1 MEIYDLPREKKYD
14 KNDLQEDIYLGIE
27 CTTSNSVALS
37 DDYD

>member
-14 KNDLQEDIYLGIE
+14 KNDLQKDIYLDLK
-27 CTTSNSVALS
+27 CKASNSVAFG